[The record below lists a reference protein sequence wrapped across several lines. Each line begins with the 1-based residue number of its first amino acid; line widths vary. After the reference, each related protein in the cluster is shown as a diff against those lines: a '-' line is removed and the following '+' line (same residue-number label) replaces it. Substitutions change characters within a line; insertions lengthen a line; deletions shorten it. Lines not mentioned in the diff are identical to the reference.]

1 MTADFIEPNVTEKRP
16 AEDEA
21 RYRALVERIPAVTYV
36 DALDEVSSA
45 IYMSPQ
51 VETLLGYPPDEWLVD
66 RELFVKLLHPEDRQR
81 VLAENA
87 RTNETGE
94 SFEMEYRMLAK
105 DGRTVWVRD
114 EAVLVRDNAGRPR
127 CWQGVM
133 LDVTERKEAEEAL
146 RKSEARLSEAQR
158 IARLGNWEWDVVSGE
173 VWWSNEIYRIYGY
186 EPGSFTPTFER
197 LLSIVHPDDRGHLE
211 QAVYRALHEHQE
223 YGFDHRIVLPDGTVR
238 IVHRQAEVVFDEE
251 DRPLRMIG
259 TVQDVTERKALE
271 ERLEYQAFHDPLTD
285 LANRTLLTDRLG
297 HALARTGRRSTK
309 VAVLFMDLDN
319 FKYVN
324 DSLGHEVGD
333 RLLVAVA
340 GRVKGCLRSED
351 TIARFG
357 GDEFIVLLE
366 DITDEDEATAAAESI
381 ARTLRPPLAIDGHEI
396 FVTTSIGIAF
406 GGSAADRPEGLL
418 RKADVAMYRAKDKG
432 RDRYEVFRPEMGD
445 SPLRRFGLEGDLR
458 RAVEREEFVVHYEP
472 IVSVRTGE
480 TVGVEALVRW
490 KHPERG
496 LLVPAEFVPLAEE
509 TGLIAT
515 IGRWVLRAACRNAK
529 EWQWRCPRDH
539 HPDTSVNLSARQFRD
554 PQVVGI
560 VRDVLRETGLE
571 PSSLVLEITESVAM
585 SDAALTIAILSQL
598 KNLGVKLAIDDF
610 GTGYSSLSYLK
621 RFPVDV
627 IKIDRSIV
635 AGIGQDSGDSAIVSA
650 TIALAHALGLKVV
663 AEGVET
669 AEEVAELRT
678 LGCDFGQGY
687 YWWRPQL
694 AKETAKLLEADLDS

>member
-1 MTADFIEPNVTEKRP
+1 
-16 AEDEA
+16 
-21 RYRALVERIPAVTYV
+21 
-36 DALDEVSSA
+36 
-45 IYMSPQ
+45 
-51 VETLLGYPPDEWLVD
+51 
-66 RELFVKLLHPEDRQR
+66 
-81 VLAENA
+81 
-87 RTNETGE
+87 
-94 SFEMEYRMLAK
+94 
-105 DGRTVWVRD
+105 
-114 EAVLVRDNAGRPR
+114 
-127 CWQGVM
+127 
-133 LDVTERKEAEEAL
+133 
-146 RKSEARLSEAQR
+146 
-158 IARLGNWEWDVVSGE
+158 
-173 VWWSNEIYRIYGY
+173 
-186 EPGSFTPTFER
+186 
-197 LLSIVHPDDRGHLE
+197 
-211 QAVYRALHEHQE
+211 
-223 YGFDHRIVLPDGTVR
+223 
-238 IVHRQAEVVFDEE
+238 
-251 DRPLRMIG
+251 MIG
-259 TVQDVTERKALE
+259 TVQDVTERKVLE

-297 HALARTGRRSTK
+297 HALAQTGRRSTK

-357 GDEFIVLLE
+357 GDEFIILLE

-396 FVTTSIGIAF
+396 FVTISIGIAF
-406 GGSAADRPEGLL
+406 GGSAEDRPEGLL

-515 IGRWVLRAACRNAK
+515 IGRWVLRAACRNAR

-539 HPDTSVNLSARQFRD
+539 HPNISVNLSARQFRD

-571 PSSLVLEITESVAM
+571 PGSLVLEITESVAM
-585 SDAALTIAILSQL
+585 NDAALTIAILSQL

-650 TIALAHALGLKVV
+650 TIALAHALGLEVV

-669 AEEVAELRT
+669 AVEVAELRA

-694 AKETAKLLEADLDS
+694 AKETAKLLKTDLDS